1 MTLEATEKVFTQGEP
16 RRMRLGGWYNWGG
29 RIAIQHW
36 GLLHFPDEEMPLEPR
51 PLEPPPFRS
60 TPTSDTQRRST
71 KAFKFPRRDD
81 LSASDAPVHVPQ
93 NAFGLKDP
101 RSSERFCAE
110 NLAAVFAAESTNN
123 VRDLEQEL
131 KVSAEAEMQRSGADD
146 VKDRVSNLTKTI
158 TGSWS

>member
-1 MTLEATEKVFTQGEP
+1 
-16 RRMRLGGWYNWGG
+16 
-29 RIAIQHW
+29 
-36 GLLHFPDEEMPLEPR
+36 MPLEPR

-71 KAFKFPRRDD
+71 KAFKFPRRDN

-101 RSSERFCAE
+101 RSSVRFCAE
-110 NLAAVFAAESTNN
+110 NLAAVFAAESINN

-131 KVSAEAEMQRSGADD
+131 KVSAEAEMQRRGADD

-158 TGSWS
+158 TAEDSVPGIFEDEAIWQLGDEVEARVFHNKRVTGRFGRLNMTVMI